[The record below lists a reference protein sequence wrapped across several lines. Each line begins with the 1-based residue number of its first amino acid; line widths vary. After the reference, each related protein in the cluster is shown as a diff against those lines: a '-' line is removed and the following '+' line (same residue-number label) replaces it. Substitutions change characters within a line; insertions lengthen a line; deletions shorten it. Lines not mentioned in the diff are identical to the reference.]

1 MGDETILGIIAS
13 IVTAIGGG
21 GMVMERNGRKIDS
34 RFDSVEKK
42 FDRVIEI
49 VTDMRANLP
58 LQYTLKEDHVRLA
71 EKVENIQAEI
81 IVWKHKET
89 VS

>member
-1 MGDETILGIIAS
+1 MGIEAFFGIIAS
-13 IVTAIGGG
+13 IVTTIGGV

-42 FDRVIEI
+42 FDKVIEI

-58 LQYTLKEDHVRLA
+58 LQYTLKEDHIRLA
-71 EKVENIQAEI
+71 EKVESIQTEI

-89 VS
+89 L